1 MSKAC
6 KTELLFS
13 KVFFP
18 FKIRLCIDYSINYM
32 NYLSS
37 IYNLWI
43 VITLLFKI
51 DNHGSKFSLH
61 YVTPLFRN
69 PSEPKRLTT

>member
-18 FKIRLCIDYSINYM
+18 FKIRLCIDYSINCM
-32 NYLSS
+32 NYLSC
-37 IYNLWI
+37 IYNLWYSDHLAI
-43 VITLLFKI
+43 Q
-51 DNHGSKFSLH
+51 D
-61 YVTPLFRN
+61 
-69 PSEPKRLTT
+69 